1 MPISRRRFMIA
12 SALAPLAR
20 PRIGRAATAA
30 WPARPLR
37 LVVTFPPGGASDI
50 AARLIAPALAEQLGQ
65 PVVIENK
72 PGAGSTIGA
81 ALVAQA
87 PADGYT
93 LLMSNSAPLSISPA
107 LMPGHGYDALASFD
121 HLAYIGA
128 VPTAFVIHPSVPV
141 ATLAEL
147 TAWIKAQ
154 DQPVQFGSG
163 GLASVGQ
170 IVGELYARATGAP
183 LQHIPYKG
191 SGAMRNDLLGGQI
204 RFAVDALPQNL
215 PYLRSGQLRLLAVT
229 TERRVPQAPDIPAVG
244 ELGLPGLVA
253 ENFIGLS
260 GPAGLPDA
268 VRQRLH
274 AELTAVL
281 REPALREKLEARASC
296 WPTSP
301 RRIHR
306 LRASPGPGL
315 GTRGARHRSQPVSAR
330 RVLALFGHP
339 GRGGFNEAAVEGAR
353 RAERAGQPL
362 RIEWI
367 ADTDP
372 QARAARIATLCEP
385 GLDLLIAHGGQG
397 DAPVAEV
404 APRFPRTQFAVTQG
418 SLTAPNVASYEILQE
433 HSAFLAGVLAG
444 LRAADGRA
452 AHLSGERVRPGLKG
466 RAAYADGVRRASG
479 RDPLT
484 GFCGNQHDPERAHEW
499 AGACR
504 ARRARGLRHDG
515 RRPRWRVAR
524 ARGSTSRDVYL
535 ASALADSGLCVER
548 AAADHA
554 AGRLAVGAV
563 TRYGLEQAA
572 SLRLALGAGVTAE
585 ERRALDDWS
594 GRLAGG
600 LEIDGGYTG
609 AEFTP

>member
-12 SALAPLAR
+12 SALALPLAR

-50 AARLIAPALAEQLGQ
+50 AARLIAPALAERLGQ

-260 GPAGLPDA
+260 GPAGLP
-268 VRQRLH
+268 
-274 AELTAVL
+274 
-281 REPALREKLEARASC
+281 
-296 WPTSP
+296 
-301 RRIHR
+301 
-306 LRASPGPGL
+306 
-315 GTRGARHRSQPVSAR
+315 TR
-330 RVLALFGHP
+330 
-339 GRGGFNEAAVEGAR
+339 
-353 RAERAGQPL
+353 
-362 RIEWI
+362 
-367 ADTDP
+367 
-372 QARAARIATLCEP
+372 C
-385 GLDLLIAHGGQG
+385 
-397 DAPVAEV
+397 
-404 APRFPRTQFAVTQG
+404 
-418 SLTAPNVASYEILQE
+418 
-433 HSAFLAGVLAG
+433 
-444 LRAADGRA
+444 
-452 AHLSGERVRPGLKG
+452 
-466 RAAYADGVRRASG
+466 ASG
-479 RDPLT
+479 
-484 GFCGNQHDPERAHEW
+484 C
-499 AGACR
+499 
-504 ARRARGLRHDG
+504 
-515 RRPRWRVAR
+515 
-524 ARGSTSRDVYL
+524 
-535 ASALADSGLCVER
+535 
-548 AAADHA
+548 
-554 AGRLAVGAV
+554 
-563 TRYGLEQAA
+563 
-572 SLRLALGAGVTAE
+572 
-585 ERRALDDWS
+585 
-594 GRLAGG
+594 
-600 LEIDGGYTG
+600 
-609 AEFTP
+609 TPS

>member
-12 SALAPLAR
+12 SALVLPLAR

-50 AARLIAPALAEQLGQ
+50 AARLIAPALAERLGQ

-170 IVGELYARATGAP
+170 IVGESCARHRRAAAAHSVQGLGRDAQRPAGRTDPFRRGRAAAEPALSAP
-183 LQHIPYKG
+183 ASCGCWPSPQ
-191 SGAMRNDLLGGQI
+191 SGA
-204 RFAVDALPQNL
+204 
-215 PYLRSGQLRLLAVT
+215 
-229 TERRVPQAPDIPAVG
+229 VPQAPDIPAVG
-244 ELGLPGLVA
+244 ESRPAGAGGREFHRPVRPG
-253 ENFIGLS
+253 
-260 GPAGLPDA
+260 GPARRGAPAAARRVDG
-268 VRQRLH
+268 Q
-274 AELTAVL
+274 L
-281 REPALREKLEARASC
+281 REPALREKLEGQGFVLADKSPPNS
-296 WPTSP
+296 PTSCVARP
-301 RRIHR
+301 RPGNPWCAPPEPACERPP
-306 LRASPGPGL
+306 RAGVVWPS
-315 GTRGARHRSQPVSAR
+315 
-330 RVLALFGHP
+330 

-385 GLDLLIAHGGQG
+385 GW
-397 DAPVAEV
+397 
-404 APRFPRTQFAVTQG
+404 T
-418 SLTAPNVASYEILQE
+418 
-433 HSAFLAGVLAG
+433 
-444 LRAADGRA
+444 
-452 AHLSGERVRPGLKG
+452 
-466 RAAYADGVRRASG
+466 
-479 RDPLT
+479 
-484 GFCGNQHDPERAHEW
+484 C
-499 AGACR
+499 
-504 ARRARGLRHDG
+504 
-515 RRPRWRVAR
+515 
-524 ARGSTSRDVYL
+524 
-535 ASALADSGLCVER
+535 
-548 AAADHA
+548 
-554 AGRLAVGAV
+554 
-563 TRYGLEQAA
+563 
-572 SLRLALGAGVTAE
+572 
-585 ERRALDDWS
+585 
-594 GRLAGG
+594 
-600 LEIDGGYTG
+600 
-609 AEFTP
+609 

>member
-1 MPISRRRFMIA
+1 MIA
-12 SALAPLAR
+12 SALALPTGASAHRTRRHGR
-20 PRIGRAATAA
+20 PHA
-30 WPARPLR
+30 PLR

-50 AARLIAPALAEQLGQ
+50 AARLIAPALAERLGQ

-87 PADGYT
+87 PADGYA

-107 LMPGHGYDALASFD
+107 LMPGHGCDALASFD

-183 LQHIPYKG
+183 LPAHSVQG
-191 SGAMRNDLLGGQI
+191 LGRDAQRPAG
-204 RFAVDALPQNL
+204 RTDPFAVDALPQNL

-330 RVLALFGHP
+330 RVLALFI
-339 GRGGFNEAAVEGAR
+339 RAEAASTKPR
-353 RAERAGQPL
+353 SR
-362 RIEWI
+362 
-367 ADTDP
+367 
-372 QARAARIATLCEP
+372 ARAAP
-385 GLDLLIAHGGQG
+385 S
-397 DAPVAEV
+397 APASRCGSNGSPIPIRRL
-404 APRFPRTQFAVTQG
+404 APRASPRCA
-418 SLTAPNVASYEILQE
+418 N
-433 HSAFLAGVLAG
+433 
-444 LRAADGRA
+444 
-452 AHLSGERVRPGLKG
+452 
-466 RAAYADGVRRASG
+466 
-479 RDPLT
+479 
-484 GFCGNQHDPERAHEW
+484 
-499 AGACR
+499 
-504 ARRARGLRHDG
+504 RG
-515 RRPRWRVAR
+515 W
-524 ARGSTSRDVYL
+524 T
-535 ASALADSGLCVER
+535 C
-548 AAADHA
+548 
-554 AGRLAVGAV
+554 
-563 TRYGLEQAA
+563 
-572 SLRLALGAGVTAE
+572 
-585 ERRALDDWS
+585 
-594 GRLAGG
+594 
-600 LEIDGGYTG
+600 
-609 AEFTP
+609 

>member
-1 MPISRRRFMIA
+1 M
-12 SALAPLAR
+12 
-20 PRIGRAATAA
+20 
-30 WPARPLR
+30 
-37 LVVTFPPGGASDI
+37 
-50 AARLIAPALAEQLGQ
+50 
-65 PVVIENK
+65 VIENK

-128 VPTAFVIHPSVPV
+128 VPTAFVVHPSVPV

-274 AELTAVL
+274 AELTPRCAS
-281 REPALREKLEARASC
+281 RPCARNWRARASC

-301 RRIHR
+301 PPNSPTSCVARPRPGNPWCAPPEPACER
-306 LRASPGPGL
+306 PPRA
-315 GTRGARHRSQPVSAR
+315 GAVWPS
-330 RVLALFGHP
+330 

-372 QARAARIATLCEP
+372 QARAARIAALCEP

-452 AHLSGERVRPGLKG
+452 AHLSGERVRPG
-466 RAAYADGVRRASG
+466 
-479 RDPLT
+479 
-484 GFCGNQHDPERAHEW
+484 
-499 AGACR
+499 
-504 ARRARGLRHDG
+504 
-515 RRPRWRVAR
+515 
-524 ARGSTSRDVYL
+524 
-535 ASALADSGLCVER
+535 
-548 AAADHA
+548 
-554 AGRLAVGAV
+554 
-563 TRYGLEQAA
+563 
-572 SLRLALGAGVTAE
+572 
-585 ERRALDDWS
+585 
-594 GRLAGG
+594 
-600 LEIDGGYTG
+600 
-609 AEFTP
+609 

>member
-12 SALAPLAR
+12 SALALPLAR

-50 AARLIAPALAEQLGQ
+50 AARLIAPALAERLGQ

-229 TERRVPQAPDIPAVG
+229 TERRAAG
-244 ELGLPGLVA
+244 AGHSRRGRTGLPGLVA

-274 AELTAVL
+274 AELTPL
-281 REPALREKLEARASC
+281 REPALREKLEGQGFVLADKSPPNS
-296 WPTSP
+296 PTSCVARPRPGNPWCAPPEPACERPPRAGAVWPSGP
-301 RRIHR
+301 RRLQRSRGRGRAPRRARRPAAADRMDRRYRSASSRRAHR
-306 LRASPGPGL
+306 RAVRTGAGPADRTWRPGRCARGRGGAALSAHAVRRHPG
-315 GTRGARHRSQPVSAR
+315 QPDRAQR
-330 RVLALFGHP
+330 RVLRNPAGTQRLP
-339 GRGGFNEAAVEGAR
+339 GRRAGRPARGGRSRGSPVRRTRAPRPEGAR
-353 RAERAGQPL
+353 RVCR
-362 RIEWI
+362 R
-367 ADTDP
+367 
-372 QARAARIATLCEP
+372 R
-385 GLDLLIAHGGQG
+385 
-397 DAPVAEV
+397 
-404 APRFPRTQFAVTQG
+404 APRQ
-418 SLTAPNVASYEILQE
+418 
-433 HSAFLAGVLAG
+433 
-444 LRAADGRA
+444 
-452 AHLSGERVRPGLKG
+452 
-466 RAAYADGVRRASG
+466 
-479 RDPLT
+479 
-484 GFCGNQHDPERAHEW
+484 
-499 AGACR
+499 
-504 ARRARGLRHDG
+504 
-515 RRPRWRVAR
+515 RPR
-524 ARGSTSRDVYL
+524 
-535 ASALADSGLCVER
+535 SAHR
-548 AAADHA
+548 F
-554 AGRLAVGAV
+554 
-563 TRYGLEQAA
+563 
-572 SLRLALGAGVTAE
+572 LRQPA
-585 ERRALDDWS
+585 
-594 GRLAGG
+594 
-600 LEIDGGYTG
+600 
-609 AEFTP
+609 

>member
-12 SALAPLAR
+12 SALALPLAR

-50 AARLIAPALAEQLGQ
+50 AARLIAPALAERLGQ

-281 REPALREKLEARASC
+281 REPALREKLEGQGFVLADKSPPNS
-296 WPTSP
+296 PTSCVARPRPGNPWCAPPEPACERPPRAGAVWPSGP
-301 RRIHR
+301 RRLQRSRGRGRAPRRARRPAAADRMDRRYRSAGSRRAHR
-306 LRASPGPGL
+306 HAVRTGAGPADRTWRPGRCARGRGGAALSAHAIRRHPGQPDRA
-315 GTRGARHRSQPVSAR
+315 QR
-330 RVLALFGHP
+330 RVLRNPAGTQRLP
-339 GRGGFNEAAVEGAR
+339 GRRAGRPARGGRSRGSPVRRTRAPRPEGAR
-353 RAERAGQPL
+353 RVCR
-362 RIEWI
+362 R
-367 ADTDP
+367 
-372 QARAARIATLCEP
+372 R
-385 GLDLLIAHGGQG
+385 
-397 DAPVAEV
+397 
-404 APRFPRTQFAVTQG
+404 APRQ
-418 SLTAPNVASYEILQE
+418 
-433 HSAFLAGVLAG
+433 
-444 LRAADGRA
+444 
-452 AHLSGERVRPGLKG
+452 
-466 RAAYADGVRRASG
+466 
-479 RDPLT
+479 
-484 GFCGNQHDPERAHEW
+484 
-499 AGACR
+499 
-504 ARRARGLRHDG
+504 
-515 RRPRWRVAR
+515 RPR
-524 ARGSTSRDVYL
+524 
-535 ASALADSGLCVER
+535 SAHR
-548 AAADHA
+548 F
-554 AGRLAVGAV
+554 
-563 TRYGLEQAA
+563 
-572 SLRLALGAGVTAE
+572 LRQPA
-585 ERRALDDWS
+585 
-594 GRLAGG
+594 
-600 LEIDGGYTG
+600 
-609 AEFTP
+609 

>member
-12 SALAPLAR
+12 SALALPLAR

-50 AARLIAPALAEQLGQ
+50 VARLIAPALAERLGQ

-128 VPTAFVIHPSVPV
+128 VPTAFVVHPSVPV

-274 AELTAVL
+274 AELTAAL
-281 REPALREKLEARASC
+281 REPALREKLAGQGFVLADKSPPNS
-296 WPTSP
+296 PTSCVA
-301 RRIHR
+301 R
-306 LRASPGPGL
+306 PGL

-372 QARAARIATLCEP
+372 QARAARIAALCEP

-499 AGACR
+499 
-504 ARRARGLRHDG
+504 
-515 RRPRWRVAR
+515 
-524 ARGSTSRDVYL
+524 T
-535 ASALADSGLCVER
+535 
-548 AAADHA
+548 
-554 AGRLAVGAV
+554 GRLPRA
-563 TRYGLEQAA
+563 TRA
-572 SLRLALGAGVTAE
+572 
-585 ERRALDDWS
+585 WS
-594 GRLAGG
+594 S
-600 LEIDGGYTG
+600 
-609 AEFTP
+609 P

>member
-1 MPISRRRFMIA
+1 M
-12 SALAPLAR
+12 
-20 PRIGRAATAA
+20 T
-30 WPARPLR
+30 
-37 LVVTFPPGGASDI
+37 
-50 AARLIAPALAEQLGQ
+50 
-65 PVVIENK
+65 
-72 PGAGSTIGA
+72 
-81 ALVAQA
+81 
-87 PADGYT
+87 
-93 LLMSNSAPLSISPA
+93 
-107 LMPGHGYDALASFD
+107 
-121 HLAYIGA
+121 
-128 VPTAFVIHPSVPV
+128 
-141 ATLAEL
+141 
-147 TAWIKAQ
+147 
-154 DQPVQFGSG
+154 
-163 GLASVGQ
+163 
-170 IVGELYARATGAP
+170 
-183 LQHIPYKG
+183 
-191 SGAMRNDLLGGQI
+191 
-204 RFAVDALPQNL
+204 
-215 PYLRSGQLRLLAVT
+215 
-229 TERRVPQAPDIPAVG
+229 
-244 ELGLPGLVA
+244 
-253 ENFIGLS
+253 
-260 GPAGLPDA
+260 
-268 VRQRLH
+268 
-274 AELTAVL
+274 
-281 REPALREKLEARASC
+281 
-296 WPTSP
+296 
-301 RRIHR
+301 
-306 LRASPGPGL
+306 
-315 GTRGARHRSQPVSAR
+315 
-330 RVLALFGHP
+330 LFGHA

-372 QARAARIATLCEP
+372 QARAARIAALCDP

-452 AHLSGERVRPGLKG
+452 AHLSGESVRPGLKG
-466 RAAYADGVRRASG
+466 RAAYADGVRRAAG

-484 GFCGNQHDPERAHEW
+484 GFCGNQHDPELAHEW
-499 AGACR
+499 TRALAARDARVVFAMMDGGRDGVSRACR
-504 ARRARGLRHDG
+504 ETGIWQIGNVVD
-515 RRPRWRVAR
+515 WVE
-524 ARGSTSRDVYL
+524 RDPQVYL